1 MLISME
7 ILSILQC
14 IMEKYTKI
22 AIVITFFSL
31 WLSGYFSSPSQQI
44 IGLFLIFSLG
54 ILHGSNDLKLIS
66 KVNRVSKP
74 IQLAL
79 FIGSYI
85 GTVLIASLLF
95 YYLPSLAL
103 IAFVI
108 FSAFHFG
115 EQHFNALPQTT
126 SIFNKAMFLFYG
138 LTILFLLFNL
148 NSTATL
154 EIINSLTGFTF
165 QTEWFRWIIAFTLVI
180 WLLFALTMVFQNKM
194 TWKRLLF
201 ELFLLLVFAVVFK
214 TATLIW
220 AFAIYFIFWHSIPS
234 IFEQQNFLYG
244 EVSIKTFV
252 TYVKS
257 SFIIWLISIS
267 AIALLFFWIQDEKIL
282 LPLLFAFLGA
292 ITFAHSLTISKMFKI
307 KG

>member
-1 MLISME
+1 MME
-7 ILSILQC
+7 N
-14 IMEKYTKI
+14 YTKI
-22 AIVITFFSL
+22 AIIITFFSL
-31 WLSGYFSSPSQQI
+31 WLSGYFSSPSQQVV
-44 IGLFLIFSLG
+44 GLFLIFSLG

-66 KVNRVSKP
+66 KVTTSSKP

-95 YYLPSLAL
+95 YSIPSFAL
-103 IAFVI
+103 VAFVI
-108 FSAFHFG
+108 FSAYHFG
-115 EQHFNALPQTT
+115 EQHFNTVSDNT
-126 SIFNKAMFLFYG
+126 STFNKSMFLSYG

-148 NSTATL
+148 NSTATV

-165 QTEWFRWIIAFTLVI
+165 LTVWFKWIFTFTAII
-180 WLLFALTMVFQNKM
+180 WLLFALTMVLKNNM

-234 IFEQQNFLYG
+234 IFEQQSFLYG
-244 EVSIKTFV
+244 EVSIKTFII
-252 TYVKS
+252 YIKS
-257 SFIIWLISIS
+257 SFVIWLISITTVG
-267 AIALLFFWIQDEKIL
+267 LLFLWIQDEKIL
-282 LPLLFAFLGA
+282 LPLMFAFLGA
-292 ITFAHSLTISKMFKI
+292 ITFAHSFTISKMFMK
-307 KG
+307 KAY

>member
-1 MLISME
+1 ME
-7 ILSILQC
+7 N
-14 IMEKYTKI
+14 YTKI
-22 AIVITFFSL
+22 AIIITFFSL
-31 WLSGYFSSPSQQI
+31 WLSGYFSSPSQQVV
-44 IGLFLIFSLG
+44 GLFLIFSLG

-66 KVNRVSKP
+66 KVTTSSKP

-95 YYLPSLAL
+95 YSIPSFAL
-103 IAFVI
+103 VAFVI
-108 FSAFHFG
+108 FSAYHFG
-115 EQHFNALPQTT
+115 EQHFNTVSDNT
-126 SIFNKAMFLFYG
+126 STFNKSMFLSYG

-148 NSTATL
+148 NSTATV

-165 QTEWFRWIIAFTLVI
+165 LTVWFKWIFTFTAII
-180 WLLFALTMVFQNKM
+180 WLLFALTMVLKNNM

-234 IFEQQNFLYG
+234 IFEQQSFLYG
-244 EVSIKTFV
+244 EVSIKTFII
-252 TYVKS
+252 YIKS
-257 SFIIWLISIS
+257 SFVIWLISITTVG
-267 AIALLFFWIQDEKIL
+267 LLFLWIQDEKIL
-282 LPLLFAFLGA
+282 LPLMFAFLGA
-292 ITFAHSLTISKMFKI
+292 ITFAHSFTISKMFMK
-307 KG
+307 KAY